1 MASITLIRRSEAIS
15 AFRVEPFY
23 EPTVIDI
30 SYELRKIIPDYLD
43 CVIVAT
49 AAALKEDV
57 ITEDS

>member
-1 MASITLIRRSEAIS
+1 MLIEAIFN

-43 CVIVAT
+43 CVIVPT
-49 AAALKEDV
+49 AATLKEDV